1 MSEKELEKDIDIHTD
16 KEKEDNLVKKLAI
29 IDRLKEL
36 AESPEDANKA
46 YNEFKK
52 LQQEWNDIK
61 QVPPAK
67 VN

>member
-1 MSEKELEKDIDIHTD
+1 MQAEQD

-46 YNEFKK
+46 
-52 LQQEWNDIK
+52 
-61 QVPPAK
+61 
-67 VN
+67 